1 MRRRYVRTIA
11 RSLSV
16 VALILIAACGQPLPS
31 VQPAT
36 LVVMNGKV
44 VTVEPGHADARAVAV
59 AGDRIV
65 AVGNEDEIKRYVG
78 TGTQVL
84 DAAGQLVI
92 PGFVEGHG
100 HFNGLG
106 EAQLV
111 LKLAAAQT
119 WDDILAMVETAA
131 RSAKPG
137 QWIYGRG
144 WHQEKWKTPPS
155 PSVEGFPTEA
165 SLSRVSP
172 ANPVMLTH
180 ASGHASFVNALA
192 MKLSGVSRTTKNPEG
207 GEILKDAK
215 GNPTG
220 LLRETASRLIKRGA
234 GEPAPTDEERRQR
247 DRRVLE
253 LAAKE
258 ALSKGITSFQDAGT
272 SFETIDLMKAMA
284 DEDKLGIRLWVMVRA
299 GLEQEAQKLAQYRMV
314 DYANGHLTVR
324 AIKRSIDG
332 ALGSRGAWLLEPYAD
347 KPDSTGLNTTPVE
360 DIRATARLAMQHG
373 YQLCVH
379 AIGDRANRETLNI
392 FEEAFKAH
400 PDKKDV
406 RWRVEHAQHLH
417 PADIP
422 RFGALGV
429 IASMEGVHCTSD
441 APYVLARLG
450 PQRAEEGAYVWQKL
464 MKSGAVVSNG
474 TDAPV
479 EDVDP
484 IASYYATVSRKL
496 TDGSVFYP
504 DQRMSRMEAL
514 NSYTLNGAFAAFE
527 ESSRGSLK
535 AGKYADMV
543 VLSKDILTIP
553 EDDIPSAQ
561 VVYTIV
567 GGKVKVQEVGLKAQG
582 CQALAGYS
590 SKWSKF
596 LPEPRAKSQ
605 EPRA

>member
-1 MRRRYVRTIA
+1 MPRTCVTTIA

-16 VALILIAACGQPLPS
+16 AAFAVIAACGQQPPS

-44 VTVEPGHADARAVAV
+44 VTVEPGQADARAVAV

-78 TGTQVL
+78 TGTQVI

-100 HFNGLG
+100 HFTGVG

-111 LKLAAAQT
+111 LKLATAQT

-131 RSAKPG
+131 KSAKPG

-220 LLRETASRLIKRGA
+220 LLRETASRLIKRDA

-392 FEEAFKAH
+392 FEEAFKAN

-406 RWRVEHAQHLH
+406 RWRVEHAQHLN

-450 PQRAEEGAYVWQKL
+450 PKRAEEVAYVWQKL

-496 TDGSVFYP
+496 KDGSVFYP

-527 ESSRGSLK
+527 ETSRGSLK

-543 VLSKDILTIP
+543 VLSKDILTIA

-567 GGKVKVQEVGLKAQG
+567 GGKVLYKRQ
-582 CQALAGYS
+582 
-590 SKWSKF
+590 
-596 LPEPRAKSQ
+596 
-605 EPRA
+605 

>member
-1 MRRRYVRTIA
+1 MHRNDVITIA

-16 VALILIAACGQPLPS
+16 AALTVIAACGQQPSS

-44 VTVEPGHADARAVAV
+44 VTVEPGQADARAVAV

-78 TGTQVL
+78 TGTQVI

-100 HFNGLG
+100 HFTSVG

-111 LKLAAAQT
+111 LKLATAQT

-131 RSAKPG
+131 KSAKPG

-155 PSVEGFPTEA
+155 PSVEGFPTET

-207 GEILKDAK
+207 GEILKDAT

-247 DRRVLE
+247 ERRVLE

-272 SFETIDLMKAMA
+272 SFETIDLMKAMT
-284 DEDKLGIRLWVMVRA
+284 DEDRLGIRLWVMVRA

-392 FEEAFKAH
+392 FEEAFKAN

-406 RWRVEHAQHLH
+406 RWRVEHAQHLN

-450 PQRAEEGAYVWQKL
+450 PKRAEEGAYVWQKL

-496 TDGSVFYP
+496 KDGSVFYP

-535 AGKYADMV
+535 AGKYADLV

-553 EDDIPSAQ
+553 EDDIPATQ

-567 GGKVKVQEVGLKAQG
+567 GGKVLYKRQ
-582 CQALAGYS
+582 
-590 SKWSKF
+590 
-596 LPEPRAKSQ
+596 
-605 EPRA
+605 